1 MSDPQQKNVV
11 FLSPVGYF
19 KGGAEKSLFDL
30 LSNPKVNPVVLAP
43 EDGPVLE
50 RAREHDLQTDVLDF
64 GSINKIKRPFSFM
77 KGISALSDLLK
88 AAKTLKKRAKEHQA
102 GIVHSNGLKA
112 HMINCTSRWLFGAH
126 AVLHIRDIPY
136 TKAEKLVW
144 YIMYIMCS
152 KMVLVSAACWPGRNL
167 PRKCIVIH
175 NGTPLVEPKER
186 KSLKEETT
194 ITLGFAGRLHPGKGV
209 HLLLDWLAAAKKQGL
224 DIFLSIRGSYS
235 EDAPE
240 YEHSLNAQIEDLDI
254 SSDVEFL
261 GHIDDP
267 EAVFKGLDI
276 VVVPSEKPD
285 PLPRSVMESMARGI
299 PVFGYPAG
307 GIFEM
312 IEDGITGFMVKDE
325 QSFCRA
331 LQTLQ
336 NDPEK
341 LNKMTKAAQD
351 KIVREFTIAGLHREI
366 SAVYEKF
373 T

>member
-1 MSDPQQKNVV
+1 MNILY
-11 FLSPVGYF
+11 LSPVGFF

-30 LSNPKVNPVVLAP
+30 LSNPNVDPVVLAP
-43 EDGPVLE
+43 EDGPVLD
-50 RAREHDLQTDVLDF
+50 RARESNLPTHVLDF
-64 GSINKIKRPFSFM
+64 GSINKIRRPFSFM
-77 KGISALSDLLK
+77 KGISAVSDLLK
-88 AAKTLKKRAKEHQA
+88 AAKILKQRAKEHQA
-102 GIVHSNGLKA
+102 DIVHSNGLKA
-112 HMINCTSRWLFGAH
+112 HMINCVSRWLFGAH

-144 YIMYIMCS
+144 YIMYFMCS
-152 KMVLVSAACWPGRNL
+152 KMVLVSAACWPGKKL
-167 PRKCIVIH
+167 PRKCVVIH
-175 NGTPLVEPKER
+175 NGTPLVEHTEK
-186 KSLKEETT
+186 KYLSDNKT

-209 HLLLDWLAAAKKQGL
+209 HLLLDWLAAAKKQGA
-224 DIFLSIRGSYS
+224 DVFLSIRGSFS

-240 YEHSLNAQIEDLDI
+240 YERSLNAQIKDLNLQEN
-254 SSDVEFL
+254 VEFL

-325 QSFCRA
+325 NSFCAA
-331 LQTLQ
+331 LQKLQ
-336 NDPEK
+336 NDPEM
-341 LNKMTKAAQD
+341 LLKMTKAAQD
-351 KIVREFTIAGLHREI
+351 KIEREFTIAGLHREI
-366 SAVYEKF
+366 SAVYKDIA
-373 T
+373 